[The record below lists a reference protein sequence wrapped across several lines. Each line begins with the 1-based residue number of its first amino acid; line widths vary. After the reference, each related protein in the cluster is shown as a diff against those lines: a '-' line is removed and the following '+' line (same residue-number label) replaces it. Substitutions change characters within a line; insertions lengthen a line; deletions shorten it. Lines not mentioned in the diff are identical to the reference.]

1 MTDAPTQELIDAANL
16 VCQSTAW
23 KAATYPRHVEVQ
35 TEQWD
40 AAVAV
45 AKAWLIQQGLPVPER
60 D

>member
-1 MTDAPTQELIDAANL
+1 MDRPQQDLIEAAQL

-40 AAVAV
+40 AAVKV
-45 AKAWLIQQGLPVPER
+45 CQDWLRQNGFPVPER
-60 D
+60 E